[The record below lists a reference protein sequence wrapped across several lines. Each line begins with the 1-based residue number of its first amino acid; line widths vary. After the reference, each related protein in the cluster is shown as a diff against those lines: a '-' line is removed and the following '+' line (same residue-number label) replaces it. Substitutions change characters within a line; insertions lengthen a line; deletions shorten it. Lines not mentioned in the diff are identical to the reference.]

1 MPALAE
7 KCAGG
12 HISHCPCGIIGGNM
26 YDISELEI
34 TGKGVAV
41 AVLVVFV
48 LLVVTFC
55 AGYMLGLRNVHHNG
69 GGAGDVGEQLGTAV
83 SNQQSITAGIQNAE
97 GTDGGIAS
105 AGQSISESAGHI
117 EGAVAEAGSLIDQC
131 QQIIGNIR
139 NRGKKNTPAN

>member
-1 MPALAE
+1 MNDFSGFFHDRE
-7 KCAGG
+7 KNY
-12 HISHCPCGIIGGNM
+12 IGVL
-26 YDISELEI
+26 ICI
-34 TGKGVAV
+34 
-41 AVLVVFV
+41 AVLVA
-48 LLVVTFC
+48 TFC

-97 GTDGGIAS
+97 GTVGGIAS
-105 AGQSISESAGHI
+105 AGQSIAESAGHI

-131 QQIIGNIR
+131 QQIIGTVR